1 MGSAAVLDDLL
12 LTRFPEISFVLSLEQ
27 VDPLPLQKLQS
38 GKYNAIT
45 DKGFLYPEQ
54 IDQEIDLWKKGLY
67 LEGIDVLY
75 VYGIGLGYHYLALQ
89 QWLKEGIDRA
99 VIFFEHDLRVL
110 KTLFSIPEGIA
121 LLEDPKVHIQLISED
136 PNWDEIL
143 EESIHRFISDQVDF
157 TTIASYQKGKERK
170 IKNIRLQLLRKSSL
184 MSVAVT
190 ELLHYEKLM
199 ENISANFTVLPASSH
214 VNAWKDTFSGI
225 PAIIC
230 GAGVSLV
237 EVIEQLRQLDNRAL
251 IIAGGSAITALHHL
265 GIRPHLCIALDPN
278 EEEYARIKA
287 SSCFE
292 ESFIYSSRLH
302 KGVLSSTNVRQGY
315 LCADTG
321 GAFES
326 WMHEELGLAPGSLGV
341 ELGQEALSVTTLAV
355 PLARHLGCEPIL
367 FCGVDLSYQNLQR
380 YPAGVIPSS
389 RVFLEDL
396 EKERR
401 SMEKLVRKKNG
412 EGRFVYT
419 LVKWVMEAACLGA
432 YAKAH
437 EETQFFCSSLSGLP
451 ISSVSHLPIEEFAN
465 KFCHYQYD
473 LRGRLHLVMEQTRF
487 EGITNEKVQ
496 ETFSK
501 LARSLQD
508 CIPLV
513 EQMIAEI
520 ERKHAEPFYEGM
532 SPESG
537 KMQVLQMDI
546 MEQMAYEVCL
556 SSILYMYR
564 KILERRYPNSLA
576 SDTEKGYRQ
585 TLAKEKKIWEECL
598 LVIESCLYPLQK
610 ESYEN
615 AKS

>member
-1 MGSAAVLDDLL
+1 MGSAAISDDLL

-27 VDPLPLQKLQS
+27 IEPLPLEKLES
-38 GKYNAIT
+38 GRYNAIT
-45 DKGFLYPEQ
+45 DKGPLYSAQ
-54 IDQEIDLWKKGLY
+54 IDQEIDLWKKSLY
-67 LEGIDVLY
+67 LEGVDVLY

-89 QWLKEGIDRA
+89 QWLEGGIDRT
-99 VIFFEHDLRVL
+99 VVFFEDDLRVL
-110 KTLFSIPEGIA
+110 KTLFSLPQGIA
-121 LLEDPKVHIQLISED
+121 LLQDPKVHIQLISED

-143 EESIHRFISDQVDF
+143 EESIRRFISDQVDF
-157 TTIASYQKGKERK
+157 TAISSYQKGKERK

-184 MSVAVT
+184 MSIAVT

-199 ENISANFTVLPASSH
+199 ENISANFIVMPSSSH
-214 VNAWKDTFSGI
+214 ANAWKDTFSGI

-237 EVIEQLRQLDNRAL
+237 EAIEQLRQLDNRAL
-251 IIAGGSAITALHHL
+251 IIAGGSAITALYHL

-292 ESFIYSSRLH
+292 EPFIYSSRLH
-302 KGVLSSTNVRQGY
+302 KGVLASTNVRQGY

-321 GAFES
+321 GSFES
-326 WMHEELGLAPGSLGV
+326 WMHEELGLAPDSLGV

-367 FCGVDLSYQNLQR
+367 FCGVDLSYKNLER
-380 YPAGVIPSS
+380 YPAGVVPSS

-432 YAKAH
+432 YAKAN
-437 EETQFFCSSLSGLP
+437 EETQFFRSSLSGLP
-451 ISSVSHLPIEEFAN
+451 ISSVSYLPIEEFA
-465 KFCHYQYD
+465 KTFCAHQYD

-487 EGITNEKVQ
+487 EEVTTEKV
-496 ETFSK
+496 EDSFYK
-501 LARSLQD
+501 LALSLQE

-513 EQMIAEI
+513 EQMIVEI

-546 MEQMAYEVCL
+546 MEQLAYEVCL
-556 SSILYMYR
+556 SSILHMYR
-564 KILERRYPNSLA
+564 KILERRYPSSLS

-598 LVIESCLYPLQK
+598 IVIESCLCSLQK
-610 ESYEN
+610 ETYEN
-615 AKS
+615 VKS